1 MNSEEIKRLVAKSE
15 NAAVEFKRARGGVPA
30 DFWPSYS
37 SFANTDGGV
46 IILGVREKDGKREIE
61 GMADTEKI
69 VADLWNAVNNQ
80 DKVSANVLFNESI
93 YPVDVDG
100 KAVVVVE
107 VPRAER
113 TVRPVFVGSD
123 VFKGT
128 YRRNGEGDYH
138 CSRETVEGMIRDKC
152 AETADNCI
160 LDELTIADLDADTIR
175 RYRMYFSQLRP
186 GHVWSGLA
194 DDGFLMKIGAAARGR
209 DGNVH
214 PTLAGLVCFGDFNE
228 ITNVLP
234 YFFLDYRE
242 HLSPDVRWTDRVCS
256 GDANWSGNIFDFF
269 FRINQSI
276 TAGVKVPFK
285 IASDNVTRDDDT
297 PVHKALREVLANALI
312 HADYHGRRG
321 IVIDKYPK
329 RLEVSNPGTLRMSK
343 SVAIAGG
350 TSDARNG
357 KIFNIFSLVRIGE
370 RSGMG
375 LSSLYG
381 TWEKEHFAAPS
392 IVESYEPDRTKVMVE
407 FEADDSELGV
417 MIGKA
422 SEVGEKT
429 SELGVIGLELGVKD
443 SEVGEKKAISEG
455 ENAEVKEK
463 TGVSDDGKAA
473 IDDVKTGSVHEKQIS
488 GHVKSVSDDV
498 NHDFEV
504 LMGAYRSDF
513 RENARKVLYAFAKT
527 PEADI
532 SSVAKGL
539 GFSAKSVWRAIRAM
553 KEVGLLVREGGDKGG
568 RWIVKK
574 AGC

>member
-1 MNSEEIKRLVAKSE
+1 MKSEEIKKLVAKSE
-15 NAAVEFKRARGGVPA
+15 NAAVEFKRAKGGVPA

-37 SFANTDGGV
+37 AFANTDGGTV
-46 IILGVREKDGKREIE
+46 ILGVREKDGKREIE
-61 GMADTEKI
+61 GLPDAEKT
-69 VADLWNAVNNQ
+69 VADIWNAVNNAE
-80 DKVSANVLFNESI
+80 KISANVLFNESV
-93 YPVDVDG
+93 YPVEVDG
-100 KAVVVVE
+100 KQLVVVE

-113 TVRPVFVGSD
+113 TVRPVFVGAD

-152 AETADNCI
+152 AETADNCV
-160 LDELTIADLDADTIR
+160 LDELTIADLDADSIR

-186 GHVWSGLA
+186 GHVWSGLP

-209 DGNVH
+209 DGKVH

-297 PVHKALREVLANALI
+297 SVHKALREVLANALI

-350 TSDARNG
+350 TSDARNA

-381 TWEKEHFAAPS
+381 VWEKEKFAEPS
-392 IVESYEPDRTKVMVE
+392 IIESYEPDRTKVMVE
-407 FEADDSELGV
+407 FDADDSELG
-417 MIGKA
+417 
-422 SEVGEKT
+422 EKT
-429 SELGVIGLELGVKD
+429 SEVGVKTAELGVK
-443 SEVGEKKAISEG
+443 K
-455 ENAEVKEK
+455 AEVKEK
-463 TGVSDDGKAA
+463 KTELKEENPEVKEKTTLSEGEKPRSEGVNG
-473 IDDVKTGSVHEKQIS
+473 
-488 GHVKSVSDDV
+488 
-498 NHDFEV
+498 DFEV
-504 LMGAYRSDF
+504 LMGAYRNDF
-513 RENARKVLYAFAKT
+513 RDNARRV
-527 PEADI
+527 
-532 SSVAKGL
+532 
-539 GFSAKSVWRAIRAM
+539 FSAIADEPEIDTKRLVQQLGISEISVWRAIRAM
-553 KEVGLLVREGGDKGG
+553 KAVGLLAREGGDKGG
-568 RWIVKK
+568 KWIVKM
-574 AGC
+574 

>member
-1 MNSEEIKRLVAKSE
+1 MSVAANVEGKKMKPEEIKRLVAKSE

-37 SFANTDGGV
+37 AFANTDGGTV
-46 IILGVREKDGKREIE
+46 ILGVREKDGKCEVE
-61 GMADTEKI
+61 GLPDVEKTMADI
-69 VADLWNAVNNQ
+69 WNAVNNAE
-80 DKVSANVLFNESI
+80 KISANVLFNESV
-93 YPVDVDG
+93 YPVEVDG
-100 KAVVVVE
+100 KWLVVVE

-152 AETADNCI
+152 AETADNCV
-160 LDELTIADLDADTIR
+160 LDELTIADLDADSIR
-175 RYRMYFSQLRP
+175 RYRMYFSQLRS

-209 DGNVH
+209 DGKVH

-256 GDANWSGNIFDFF
+256 GDDNWSGNIFDFF

-381 TWEKEHFAAPS
+381 VWEKEKFAEPS
-392 IVESYEPDRTKVMVE
+392 IIESYEPDRTKVIVE
-407 FEADDSELGV
+407 FEADE
-417 MIGKA
+417 
-422 SEVGEKT
+422 SEVGVKT
-429 SELGVIGLELGVKD
+429 P
-443 SEVGEKKAISEG
+443 EVREKKDISEDV
-455 ENAEVKEK
+455 NAEVKMKKAVSED
-463 TGVSDDGKAA
+463 VNRISDD
-473 IDDVKTGSVHEKQIS
+473 EKQGSEGEKGEFDI
-488 GHVKSVSDDV
+488 
-498 NHDFEV
+498 
-504 LMGAYRSDF
+504 LMGAYRNDF
-513 RENARKVLYAFAKT
+513 RENARKVLAAFAED
-527 PEADI
+527 PEAGI
-532 SSVAKGL
+532 PSVAKGL
-539 GFSAKSVWRAIRAM
+539 GSSSISVWRAIRAM

-568 RWIVKK
+568 KWIVKK
-574 AGC
+574 

>member
-1 MNSEEIKRLVAKSE
+1 MSNRSIDIIGLVAKSE

-46 IILGVREKDGKREIE
+46 IILGVRENDGKREIE
-61 GMADTEKI
+61 GLANTEKI
-69 VADLWNAVNNQ
+69 VADLWNAVNNP
-80 DKVSANVLFNESI
+80 DKISANVLFNESI

-329 RLEVSNPGTLRMSK
+329 RLEVSNPGTLGDLQHLR
-343 SVAIAGG
+343 AGRYWRTFRHGAFKPLRHLGKG
-350 TSDARNG
+350 TFRRAVHRRELRTRPYQG
-357 KIFNIFSLVRIGE
+357 AGRVRSRRFGTGGE
-370 RSGMG
+370 NLESGGNRLESGGENSGSGGENSETGGENSGTGGEKPRSG
-375 LSSLYG
+375 
-381 TWEKEHFAAPS
+381 
-392 IVESYEPDRTKVMVE
+392 
-407 FEADDSELGV
+407 
-417 MIGKA
+417 
-422 SEVGEKT
+422 GEK
-429 SELGVIGLELGVKD
+429 LR
-443 SEVGEKKAISEG
+443 SEG
-455 ENAEVKEK
+455 EN
-463 TGVSDDGKAA
+463 
-473 IDDVKTGSVHEKQIS
+473 
-488 GHVKSVSDDV
+488 
-498 NHDFEV
+498 N
-504 LMGAYRSDF
+504 
-513 RENARKVLYAFAKT
+513 
-527 PEADI
+527 
-532 SSVAKGL
+532 AKG
-539 GFSAKSVWRAIRAM
+539 R
-553 KEVGLLVREGGDKGG
+553 
-568 RWIVKK
+568 KK
-574 AGC
+574 VEK

>member
-1 MNSEEIKRLVAKSE
+1 MKSEEIKKLVAKSE
-15 NAAVEFKRARGGVPA
+15 NAAVEFKRAKGGVPA

-37 SFANTDGGV
+37 AFANTDGGT
-46 IILGVREKDGKREIE
+46 IILGIREKDGKREIE
-61 GMADTEKI
+61 GLPDAEKT
-69 VADLWNAVNNQ
+69 VADIWNAVNNAE
-80 DKVSANVLFNESI
+80 KISANVLFNESV
-93 YPVDVDG
+93 YPIEVDG
-100 KAVVVVE
+100 KQLVVVE

-113 TVRPVFVGSD
+113 TVRPVFVGAD

-152 AETADNCI
+152 AETADNCV
-160 LDELTIADLDADTIR
+160 LDELTIADLDADSIR

-186 GHVWSGLA
+186 GHVWGGLA

-209 DGNVH
+209 DGKVH

-256 GDANWSGNIFDFF
+256 GDANWSGNVFDFF

-381 TWEKEHFAAPS
+381 VWEKEKFAEPS
-392 IVESYEPDRTKVMVE
+392 IIESYEPDRTKVIVE
-407 FEADDSELGV
+407 FDADESELGV
-417 MIGKA
+417 KKQEMR
-422 SEVGEKT
+422 EKT
-429 SELGVIGLELGVKD
+429 SEVRVEKATSEDVKA
-443 SEVGEKKAISEG
+443 EVTMKKAISEDV
-455 ENAEVKEK
+455 NQI
-463 TGVSDDGKAA
+463 SDD
-473 IDDVKTGSVHEKQIS
+473 EKQ
-488 GHVKSVSDDV
+488 KSEGEKGEFDI
-498 NHDFEV
+498 
-504 LMGAYRSDF
+504 LMGAYRNDF
-513 RENARKVLYAFAKT
+513 RENARKVLAAFAED
-527 PEADI
+527 PEVDI
-532 SSVAKGL
+532 PSVAKRL
-539 GFSAKSVWRAIRAM
+539 GFSAISVWRAIRAM

-568 RWIVKK
+568 KWIVKK
-574 AGC
+574 

>member
-1 MNSEEIKRLVAKSE
+1 MKSEEIKKLVAKSE
-15 NAAVEFKRARGGVPA
+15 NAAVEFKRAKGITAAQAGLANRASQAERKRVPSVPA

-37 SFANTDGGV
+37 AFANTDGGT
-46 IILGVREKDGKREIE
+46 IILGIREKDGKREIE
-61 GMADTEKI
+61 GLQDAEKT
-69 VADLWNAVNNQ
+69 VADIWNAVNNAE
-80 DKVSANVLFNESI
+80 KISANVLFNESV
-93 YPVDVDG
+93 YPVEVDG
-100 KAVVVVE
+100 KQLVVVE

-113 TVRPVFVGSD
+113 TVRPVYIGAD
-123 VFKGT
+123 VFKGS

-152 AETADNCI
+152 AETADNCVI
-160 LDELTIADLDADTIR
+160 DEMTVADLDADTIR

-186 GHVWSGLA
+186 GHVWSGLS
-194 DDGFLMKIGAAARGR
+194 DEGFLMKIGAAVRGR
-209 DGNVH
+209 DGVVH
-214 PTLAGLVCFGDFNE
+214 PTMAGLVCFGDFNE

-256 GDANWSGNIFDFF
+256 GDANWSGNVFDFF

-285 IASDNVTRDDDT
+285 IASDNVTRVDDT

-329 RLEVSNPGTLRMSK
+329 RLEISNPGTLRMSK

-381 TWEKEHFAAPS
+381 VWEKEKFAAPS

-407 FEADDSELGV
+407 FEADESELGV
-417 MIGKA
+417 KTP
-422 SEVGEKT
+422 EVGVKTREVGVENAEVGVET
-429 SELGVIGLELGVKD
+429 SELGV
-443 SEVGEKKAISEG
+443 
-455 ENAEVKEK
+455 NP
-463 TGVSDDGKAA
+463 
-473 IDDVKTGSVHEKQIS
+473 
-488 GHVKSVSDDV
+488 
-498 NHDFEV
+498 DFDV
-504 LMGAYRSDF
+504 LMGAYRNDF
-513 RENARKVLYAFAKT
+513 RANARKVLSALAEH
-527 PEADI
+527 PEMDFVRL
-532 SSVAKGL
+532 SQVLNLSQN
-539 GFSAKSVWRAIRAM
+539 SVWRAVRALR
-553 KEVGLLVREGGDKGG
+553 EVGLLVREGADKGG
-568 RWIVKK
+568 KWIVKK
-574 AGC
+574 

>member
-1 MNSEEIKRLVAKSE
+1 MNSREIKRLVSKSE
-15 NAAVEFKRARGGVPA
+15 TATVEFKRAKGGVPA

-46 IILGVREKDGKREIE
+46 IILGVREEDGKREIE
-61 GMADTEKI
+61 GLADTEKI
-69 VADLWNAVNNQ
+69 VADLWNAVNNP
-80 DKVSANVLFNESI
+80 DKISANVLFNESI

-100 KAVVVVE
+100 RAVVVVE

-381 TWEKEHFAAPS
+381 VWEKEKFAAPV

-407 FEADDSELGV
+407 YEPDESELWV
-417 MIGKA
+417 KVP
-422 SEVGEKT
+422 EVGEKT
-429 SELGVIGLELGVKD
+429 PEAKEEIGEVIGKPQEVIGKSSEVIEKTDGVKA
-443 SEVGEKKAISEG
+443 KI
-455 ENAEVKEK
+455 
-463 TGVSDDGKAA
+463 GVSDDVKAGC
-473 IDDVKTGSVHEKQIS
+473 DYVKL
-488 GHVKSVSDDV
+488 VSDDV
-498 NHDFEV
+498 NRDFEV

-513 RENARKVLYAFAKT
+513 REKARMV
-527 PEADI
+527 
-532 SSVAKGL
+532 
-539 GFSAKSVWRAIRAM
+539 FSAFVENSGIGIAHVAQKLGLTEISVLRAVRAL
-553 KEVGLLVREGGDKGG
+553 KDAGLLVREGATRGSK
-568 RWIVKK
+568 WIVKEVEK
-574 AGC
+574 PN

>member
-61 GMADTEKI
+61 GLADSEKI
-69 VADLWNAVNNQ
+69 VADLWNAVNNP

-93 YPVDVDG
+93 YSVDVDG

-138 CSRETVEGMIRDKC
+138 CSRETVEGMSRDKC

-242 HLSPDVRWTDRVCS
+242 HISPDVRWTDRVCS

-381 TWEKEHFAAPS
+381 VWEKEKFAAPS

-417 MIGKA
+417 KTSKVGVID

-429 SELGVIGLELGVKD
+429 AELREKNQEVGVKN
-443 SEVGEKKAISEG
+443 S
-455 ENAEVKEK
+455 EVKEK
-463 TGVSDDGKAA
+463 TTLKEGGKSRCEGVNG
-473 IDDVKTGSVHEKQIS
+473 
-488 GHVKSVSDDV
+488 
-498 NHDFEV
+498 DFEV
-504 LMGAYRSDF
+504 LMGAYRNDF
-513 RENARKVLYAFAKT
+513 RDNARRV
-527 PEADI
+527 
-532 SSVAKGL
+532 
-539 GFSAKSVWRAIRAM
+539 FSAITDDPGIDTTRLSQTLGISENSVWRAIRAM

-568 RWIVKK
+568 KWIVKK

>member
-1 MNSEEIKRLVAKSE
+1 MKSEEIKKLVAKSE

-37 SFANTDGGV
+37 AFANTDGGT
-46 IILGVREKDGKREIE
+46 IILGIREKDGKREVE
-61 GMADTEKI
+61 GLPDVEKT
-69 VADLWNAVNNQ
+69 VADIWNAVNNAE
-80 DKVSANVLFNESI
+80 KISANVLFNESV
-93 YPVDVDG
+93 YPIEVDG
-100 KAVVVVE
+100 KQLVVVE

-113 TVRPVFVGSD
+113 TVRPVFVGAD

-152 AETADNCI
+152 AETADNCVI
-160 LDELTIADLDADTIR
+160 DEMTVADLDADTIR

-209 DGNVH
+209 DGKVH

-256 GDANWSGNIFDFF
+256 GDANWSGNVFDFF

-285 IASDNVTRDDDT
+285 IASDNVTRVDDT

-381 TWEKEHFAAPS
+381 VWEKEKFAAPS

-407 FEADDSELGV
+407 FEADESELGV
-417 MIGKA
+417 KTPEVGVEN
-422 SEVGEKT
+422 SEVREKT
-429 SELGVIGLELGVKD
+429 SEVR
-443 SEVGEKKAISEG
+443 EKKAEVREKTSEVREKRLVSEG
-455 ENAEVKEK
+455 ENL
-463 TGVSDDGKAA
+463 VSEDAN
-473 IDDVKTGSVHEKQIS
+473 S
-488 GHVKSVSDDV
+488 
-498 NHDFEV
+498 DFEV
-504 LMGAYRSDF
+504 LMGAYRNDF
-513 RENARKVLYAFAKT
+513 RENARKVLSVIAGD
-527 PEADI
+527 PEIDTT
-532 SSVAKGL
+532 GL
-539 GFSAKSVWRAIRAM
+539 KQKLGVSEASVWRAIRAM

-568 RWIVKK
+568 KWIVKK
-574 AGC
+574 

>member
-61 GMADTEKI
+61 GLADSEKI
-69 VADLWNAVNNQ
+69 VADLWNAVNNP

-381 TWEKEHFAAPS
+381 VWAKEKFAAPS

-407 FEADDSELGV
+407 FESDDSELGV
-417 MIGKA
+417 
-422 SEVGEKT
+422 KT
-429 SELGVIGLELGVKD
+429 SKVGVID
-443 SEVGEKKAISEG
+443 SEVGVIGS
-455 ENAEVKEK
+455 EVKEK
-463 TGVSDDGKAA
+463 IAVSDDVKA
-473 IDDVKTGSVHEKQIS
+473 GSVQEKPISDHE
-488 GHVKSVSDDV
+488 KSVSDEV
-498 NHDFEV
+498 NRDFEV

-513 RENARKVLYAFAKT
+513 RDNARQVLYAFAET

-539 GFSAKSVWRAIRAM
+539 GFSTKSVWRAIRAM
-553 KEVGLLVREGGDKGG
+553 KAVGLFVREGGDKGG

-574 AGC
+574 AKI

>member
-61 GMADTEKI
+61 GLADSEKI
-69 VADLWNAVNNQ
+69 VADLWNAVNNP

-113 TVRPVFVGSD
+113 TVRPVFFGSD

-209 DGNVH
+209 DGDVH

-381 TWEKEHFAAPS
+381 VWEKEKFAEPS
-392 IVESYEPDRTKVMVE
+392 IVESYEPDRTKVLVE
-407 FEADDSELGV
+407 FESDDSELGV
-417 MIGKA
+417 KTSKVGVID

-429 SELGVIGLELGVKD
+429 
-443 SEVGEKKAISEG
+443 
-455 ENAEVKEK
+455 
-463 TGVSDDGKAA
+463 GVSVAVKIASGE
-473 IDDVKTGSVHEKQIS
+473 VKTGSGHEKQIS
-488 GHVKSVSDDV
+488 DQVKSVSDDV
-498 NHDFEV
+498 NHEFEV

-513 RENARKVLYAFAKT
+513 RENARKVFYAFAVA
-527 PEADI
+527 PGDDI
-532 SSVAKGL
+532 SSVAKRL

-568 RWIVKK
+568 KWIVKK
-574 AGC
+574 TGC

>member
-1 MNSEEIKRLVAKSE
+1 MKSEEIKKLVAMSE

-37 SFANTDGGV
+37 AFANTDGGTV
-46 IILGVREKDGKREIE
+46 ILGVREKDGKREVE
-61 GMADTEKI
+61 GLPDVEKT
-69 VADLWNAVNNQ
+69 VADIWNAVNNAE
-80 DKVSANVLFNESI
+80 KISANVLFNESI

-152 AETADNCI
+152 AETADNCV
-160 LDELTIADLDADTIR
+160 LDELTIADLDADSIR
-175 RYRMYFSQLRP
+175 RYRMYFSQLRS

-209 DGNVH
+209 DGKVH

-256 GDANWSGNIFDFF
+256 GDDNWSGNIFDFF

-285 IASDNVTRDDDT
+285 
-297 PVHKALREVLANALI
+297 
-312 HADYHGRRG
+312 ADYHGRRG

-381 TWEKEHFAAPS
+381 VWEKEKFAEPS
-392 IVESYEPDRTKVMVE
+392 IIESYEPDRTKVIVE
-407 FEADDSELGV
+407 FEADE
-417 MIGKA
+417 
-422 SEVGEKT
+422 SEVGVKTPEVRERT
-429 SELGVIGLELGVKD
+429 SEER
-443 SEVGEKKAISEG
+443 EKKAISEDV
-455 ENAEVKEK
+455 NAEVKMKKAVSED
-463 TGVSDDGKAA
+463 VNRISDD
-473 IDDVKTGSVHEKQIS
+473 EKQGSEGEKGEFDI
-488 GHVKSVSDDV
+488 
-498 NHDFEV
+498 
-504 LMGAYRSDF
+504 LMGAYRNDF
-513 RENARKVLYAFAKT
+513 RENARKVLAAFAED

-532 SSVAKGL
+532 PSVAKRL
-539 GFSAKSVWRAIRAM
+539 GFSSISVWRAIRAM

-568 RWIVKK
+568 KWIVKK
-574 AGC
+574 